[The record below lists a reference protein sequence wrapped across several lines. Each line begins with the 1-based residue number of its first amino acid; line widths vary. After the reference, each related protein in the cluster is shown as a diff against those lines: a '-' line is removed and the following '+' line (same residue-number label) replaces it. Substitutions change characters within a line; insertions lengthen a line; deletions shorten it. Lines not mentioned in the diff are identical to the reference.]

1 VQKRLDFRFRKGDN
15 HMPTSVTTIP
25 PKSSAPSYPPSDP
38 AADLQKLKDSLKADQ
53 DKSADLTK
61 EMNLLKAQIADLQK
75 SVDEIDSKGK
85 NYEKGLQTIEQQKKD
100 LETYFNT
107 KKAMLEATVPN
118 KEEVSKT
125 KERGDKE
132 VTELV
137 ATVTRLQDE
146 VTTNTGAY
154 QAAKADTQQKQQKY
168 TSEVNLLTRN
178 DVWIKDLGGLR
189 TAIEKEDTKNNVSRM
204 YFLILEMADVF
215 KKLDLP
221 RQAEYLDRLKN
232 AASELSIATNTER
245 DKKQALDD
253 STANLRQAEKD
264 LEEAKSKRRDKILQS
279 IPEKAAAVAA

>member
-1 VQKRLDFRFRKGDN
+1 
-15 HMPTSVTTIP
+15 MPTSVTTIP